1 MNYPIA
7 LIDCN
12 NFYASCERVFNPKLI
27 GKPIVVLSNNDG
39 MIIAR
44 SREAK
49 DIGIAMGVPLFKIE
63 DKIRKNHVAVLRQ
76 DRLLHLGNYLG
87 AIRNWTEKQEQY
99 DNFFCVVDLHAI
111 TVPHNAATLAEDTYT
126 IAALYLACG
135 ISLEYSTIFVQSHIS
150 AHSELA
156 WLLNCITPLNW
167 LERMI
172 QFKEKALKMTEVED
186 IWGVGRQYGKLLR
199 KRGINNAY
207 ELSLA
212 NDKWIKKRMTVMGMR
227 TVLELRGTPCIELEY
242 AAPPKK
248 AIVSSRS
255 FGKLTDSFIDVS
267 EAVATYVTRAS
278 EKLRKQK
285 SAARILSVFLR
296 TNPFKYDLPQYHNG
310 VMIEMTVP
318 TDSTS
323 EILRYATKGIQQI
336 FRKGYK
342 YHKAGVMLTGIIP
355 YDSSQYN
362 LFDSKKHIKI
372 KETTK
377 IMDDINSIYGR
388 DTIFYASLG
397 IKRQWR
403 MRREMKSPHFT
414 TNWKELPIV
423 NAT

>member
-63 DKIRKNHVAVLRQ
+63 DKIRKNHVAVFSSNYTLYGDMSERIMTSLEQFSPDVEIYSIDEAFLNLKGFGRLNLDKYAHEIKNKIRQ
-76 DRLLHLGNYLG
+76 
-87 AIRNWTEKQEQY
+87 WTGLPVSVGIGETK
-99 DNFFCVVDLHAI
+99 
-111 TVPHNAATLAEDTYT
+111 TLAK
-126 IAALYLACG
+126 IANRLAKKSNKANGVLNLYN
-135 ISLEYSTIFVQSHIS
+135 SK
-150 AHSELA
+150 
-156 WLLNCITPLNW
+156 
-167 LERMI
+167 
-172 QFKEKALKMTEVED
+172 FKEKALKMTEVED